1 MTPGQ
6 AESDAEE
13 LVRRAGGGDP
23 SARLELL
30 GRYRERLSRM
40 VEVRLDRRLAPRL
53 DPSDVVQDA
62 LADAA
67 RGLDSYLRD
76 PPLPFYPWLRQLA
89 SEQIARTYER
99 HVKAGKRSVIREEP
113 MPLPDASVARLAV
126 RLASGGTS
134 PSGRVIR
141 DEQRALVRAALAR
154 LESRDRDVLALRY
167 LEGLSNAEAAAVLG
181 IAESAVKMRHL
192 RALERL
198 RVQLSEGPIGESR

>member
-6 AESDAEE
+6 TEPDTEE
-13 LVRRAGGGDP
+13 LVRRAGDGDP

-30 GRYRERLSRM
+30 GRHRSRLWRM

-53 DPSDVVQDA
+53 DPSDIVQDA

-67 RGLDSYLRD
+67 LGLDDYLRD
-76 PPLPFYPWLRQLA
+76 PPLPFYPWLRQFA
-89 SEQIARTYER
+89 WERIVRTYER
-99 HVKAGKRSVIREEP
+99 HIKAGKRSVTREEP
-113 MPLPDASVARLAV
+113 MPLPDGSVARLAV
-126 RLASGGTS
+126 RLASGDTS

-141 DEQRALVRAALAR
+141 DERRDLVRAALAR
-154 LESRDRDVLALRY
+154 LGSRDRDVLALRY

-181 IAESAVKMRHL
+181 IAEGAVKMRHL

-198 RVQLSEGPIGESR
+198 RVQLAEGPMGE